1 MILEFILKI
10 QRELLLTT
18 ESLPKNYGESL
29 SEKLYQTAHI
39 RNAFA
44 VAFSTIASLGIQQRL
59 TSKSCTC
66 TLIISHL
73 VKYFWSTQVTFPMS
87 VTTAEKKLSVSS
99 QCLTERS
106 LRRLPSS
113 ASFLMLLPHLALI
126 LTLSML
132 CFTVRAMFAFVL
144 LLKNSSTS
152 SPFSSVAS
160 CKDDPP
166 CVRKL
171 CKSGGD
177 VCVKKKS
184 YES

>member
-73 VKYFWSTQVTFPMS
+73 VKYFWSTQVTSPMS
-87 VTTAEKKLSVSS
+87 ITTAEKKLSVSMFDRT
-99 QCLTERS
+99 LLEKIAELGLVPDAFAPFGIDPHS
-106 LRRLPSS
+106 LDALLHGPCDVRLCS
-113 ASFLMLLPHLALI
+113 ALEKLLHI
-126 LTLSML
+126 ITL
-132 CFTVRAMFAFVL
+132 FI
-144 LLKNSSTS
+144 
-152 SPFSSVAS
+152 
-160 CKDDPP
+160 
-166 CVRKL
+166 
-171 CKSGGD
+171 SGELQG
-177 VCVKKKS
+177 CPTI
-184 YES
+184 